1 MSYILNCA
9 FGTVSLFSNLKKNR
23 FKLMVFT
30 LKKKLAAGGSRNVKH
45 FKKIMMYF

>member
-9 FGTVSLFSNLKKNR
+9 FGTVFLFSNLKKNQ

-30 LKKKLAAGGSRNVKH
+30 LKKDWRPGEAE
-45 FKKIMMYF
+45 M

>member
-9 FGTVSLFSNLKKNR
+9 FGIVFLFGNLKKNR

-30 LKKKLAAGGSRNVKH
+30 LKKDWRLGEAE
-45 FKKIMMYF
+45 M